1 MKDVHN
7 RYREEEKE
15 ELENASS
22 EKEELG
28 AESKDEPLSEVDELK
43 LKLEKKNNDYLRAL
57 AELENY
63 KKRINEERSR
73 ERKYAN
79 QSLLEELIAGFDIFD
94 KALNMKTDNEELKNF
109 LLGFQMIN
117 KNFKDVLEKNGVTK
131 IKAMGEKFDPRFHHA
146 VETTYDENEEDG
158 KIIQEMQTG
167 YMYKD
172 RVLRVSLVKVNQ
184 KPKEA
189 SDTSV
194 NEKK

>member
-1 MKDVHN
+1 MKNYNN

-15 ELENASS
+15 EQEKNGTVEEKLEDSPQ
-22 EKEELG
+22 EK
-28 AESKDEPLSEVDELK
+28 KLSEADELK
-43 LKLEKKNNDYLRAL
+43 VKLEEKNNDYLRAL

-73 ERKYAN
+73 ERQYAY

-117 KNFKDVLEKNGVTK
+117 KNFKDVLEKNGVKK
-131 IKAMGEKFDPRFHHA
+131 IEAVGKKFDPRFHHA
-146 VETTYDENEEDG
+146 VETTYDENVEEG
-158 KIIQEMQTG
+158 MIIQEMQTG

-172 RVLRVSLVKVNQ
+172 RVLRASLVKVNQ
-184 KPKEA
+184 KPKEE
-189 SDTSV
+189 S
-194 NEKK
+194 K

>member
-1 MKDVHN
+1 MKEYNN

-15 ELENASS
+15 ELEASGNEE
-22 EKEELG
+22 EKIED
-28 AESKDEPLSEVDELK
+28 SPQEPLSEVDELK
-43 LKLEKKNNDYLRAL
+43 LKLEEKNNDYLRAL

-63 KKRINEERSR
+63 KKRINDERNR

-117 KNFKDVLEKNGVTK
+117 KNFKDVLEKNGVKK
-131 IKAMGEKFDPRFHHA
+131 IKALGEKFDPRFHHA
-146 VETTYDENEEDG
+146 VETTYDENEEEG

-184 KPKEA
+184 KPKEE
-189 SDTSV
+189 S
-194 NEKK
+194 K

>member
-7 RYREEEKE
+7 RYREEELE
-15 ELENASS
+15 EQ
-22 EKEELG
+22 EKNGTVEEKFDD
-28 AESKDEPLSEVDELK
+28 SPQKEPLSEVDELK
-43 LKLEKKNNDYLRAL
+43 LKLEEKNNDYLRAL

-63 KKRINEERSR
+63 KKRINEERNR
-73 ERKYAN
+73 ERKYAY

-117 KNFKDVLEKNGVTK
+117 KNFKDVLEKNGVKK
-131 IKAMGEKFDPRFHHA
+131 INALGEKFDPRFHHA
-146 VETTYDENEEDG
+146 VETTYDENVEEG
-158 KIIQEMQTG
+158 LIIQEMQTG

-184 KPKEA
+184 KPKEE
-189 SDTSV
+189 
-194 NEKK
+194 NNQ

>member
-7 RYREEEKE
+7 RYREEELE
-15 ELENASS
+15 EQ
-22 EKEELG
+22 EKNGTVEEKFDDSPH
-28 AESKDEPLSEVDELK
+28 EEPLSEVDELK
-43 LKLEKKNNDYLRAL
+43 LKLEEKNNDYLRAL

-63 KKRINEERSR
+63 KKRINEERNR
-73 ERKYAN
+73 ERKYAY

-117 KNFKDVLEKNGVTK
+117 KNFKDVLEKNGVKK
-131 IKAMGEKFDPRFHHA
+131 INALGEKFDPRFHHA
-146 VETTYDENEEDG
+146 VETTYDENVEEG
-158 KIIQEMQTG
+158 LIIQEMQTG

-184 KPKEA
+184 KPKEE
-189 SDTSV
+189 S
-194 NEKK
+194 NQ

>member
-7 RYREEEKE
+7 RYREEELE
-15 ELENASS
+15 EQ
-22 EKEELG
+22 EKNGTVEEKFDD
-28 AESKDEPLSEVDELK
+28 SPQKEPLSEVDELK
-43 LKLEKKNNDYLRAL
+43 LKLEEKNNDYLRAL

-63 KKRINEERSR
+63 KKRINEERNR
-73 ERKYAN
+73 ERKYAY

-117 KNFKDVLEKNGVTK
+117 KNFKDVLEKNGVKK
-131 IKAMGEKFDPRFHHA
+131 INSLGEKFDPRFHHA
-146 VETTYDENEEDG
+146 VETTYDENVEEG
-158 KIIQEMQTG
+158 LIIQEMQTG

-184 KPKEA
+184 KPKEE
-189 SDTSV
+189 S
-194 NEKK
+194 NQ

>member
-7 RYREEEKE
+7 RYREEELE
-15 ELENASS
+15 EQELNGTVD
-22 EKEELG
+22 EKLDDSPQE
-28 AESKDEPLSEVDELK
+28 EPLSEVDELK
-43 LKLEKKNNDYLRAL
+43 KKLEEKNNDYLRAL

-63 KKRINEERSR
+63 KKRITEERNR
-73 ERKYAN
+73 ERKYAY

-117 KNFKDVLEKNGVTK
+117 KNFKDVLEKNGVKK
-131 IKAMGEKFDPRFHHA
+131 INALGEKFDPRFHHA
-146 VETTYDENEEDG
+146 VETTYDENVEEG
-158 KIIQEMQTG
+158 LIIQEMQTG

-184 KPKEA
+184 KPKEE
-189 SDTSV
+189 
-194 NEKK
+194 NNQ

>member
-7 RYREEEKE
+7 RYREEELE
-15 ELENASS
+15 EQ
-22 EKEELG
+22 EKNGTVEEKFDD
-28 AESKDEPLSEVDELK
+28 SPQKEPLSEVDELK
-43 LKLEKKNNDYLRAL
+43 LKLEEKNNDYLRAL

-63 KKRINEERSR
+63 KKRINEERNR
-73 ERKYAN
+73 ERNYAY

-117 KNFKDVLEKNGVTK
+117 KNFKDVLEKNGVKK
-131 IKAMGEKFDPRFHHA
+131 INALGEKFDPRFHHA
-146 VETTYDENEEDG
+146 VETTYDENVEEG
-158 KIIQEMQTG
+158 LIIQEMQTG

-184 KPKEA
+184 KPKEE
-189 SDTSV
+189 S
-194 NEKK
+194 NQ

>member
-15 ELENASS
+15 ELEKSG
-22 EKEELG
+22 KEE
-28 AESKDEPLSEVDELK
+28 EKFDDSPEEELSEVDELK
-43 LKLEKKNNDYLRAL
+43 KKLEEKNNDYLRAL

-63 KKRINEERSR
+63 KKRINDERSR

-117 KNFKDVLEKNGVTK
+117 KNFKDVLEKNGVKK
-131 IKAMGEKFDPRFHHA
+131 INALGEKFDPRFHHA
-146 VETTYDENEEDG
+146 VETTYDENVEEG
-158 KIIQEMQTG
+158 LIIQEMQTG

-184 KPKEA
+184 KPQEE
-189 SDTSV
+189 
-194 NEKK
+194 N

>member
-7 RYREEEKE
+7 RYREEELE
-15 ELENASS
+15 EQELNGTVE
-22 EKEELG
+22 EKFDD
-28 AESKDEPLSEVDELK
+28 SPQKEPLSEVDELK
-43 LKLEKKNNDYLRAL
+43 LKLEEKNNDYLRAL

-63 KKRINEERSR
+63 KKRITEERNR
-73 ERKYAN
+73 ERKYAY

-117 KNFKDVLEKNGVTK
+117 KNFKDVLEKNGVKK
-131 IKAMGEKFDPRFHHA
+131 INALGEKFDPRFHHA
-146 VETTYDENEEDG
+146 VETTYDENVEEG
-158 KIIQEMQTG
+158 LIIQEMQTG

-184 KPKEA
+184 KPKEE
-189 SDTSV
+189 
-194 NEKK
+194 NNQ

>member
-7 RYREEEKE
+7 RYREEELE
-15 ELENASS
+15 EQ
-22 EKEELG
+22 EKNGTVEEKFDD
-28 AESKDEPLSEVDELK
+28 SPQKEPLSEVDELK
-43 LKLEKKNNDYLRAL
+43 LKLEEKNNDYLRAL

-63 KKRINEERSR
+63 KKRITEERNR
-73 ERKYAN
+73 ERKYAY

-117 KNFKDVLEKNGVTK
+117 KNFKDVLEKNGVKK
-131 IKAMGEKFDPRFHHA
+131 INALGEKFDPRFHHA
-146 VETTYDENEEDG
+146 VETTYDENVEEG
-158 KIIQEMQTG
+158 LIIQEMQTG

-184 KPKEA
+184 KPKEE
-189 SDTSV
+189 
-194 NEKK
+194 NNQ

>member
-7 RYREEEKE
+7 RYREEELE
-15 ELENASS
+15 EQ
-22 EKEELG
+22 EKNGTVEEKFDD
-28 AESKDEPLSEVDELK
+28 SPQKEPLSEVDELK
-43 LKLEKKNNDYLRAL
+43 LKLEEKNNDYLRAL

-63 KKRINEERSR
+63 KKRINEERNR
-73 ERKYAN
+73 ERKYAY

-117 KNFKDVLEKNGVTK
+117 KNFKDVLEKNGVKK
-131 IKAMGEKFDPRFHHA
+131 INALGEKFDPRFHHA
-146 VETTYDENEEDG
+146 VETTYDENVEEG
-158 KIIQEMQTG
+158 LIIQEMQTG

-184 KPKEA
+184 KPKEE
-189 SDTSV
+189 S
-194 NEKK
+194 NQ